1 MSTVTETS
9 DAQLVALL
17 RSRGAMG
24 IAELAAGMSVTAT
37 AVRQRLTR
45 LMAQGLIERG
55 LAQRGLSH
63 DGNAALGSE
72 AEGTKVSRG
81 RPSHVYSL
89 TEKARRQASSNF
101 ADLAI
106 VLWDEI
112 RAVKDLEVRR
122 GLLQRM
128 AGAMARMYA
137 EQIEGVTAG
146 QRMESLKKLFAE
158 RGVPFK
164 VEPPSVAGS
173 LPVLTAVEC
182 PYPEL
187 AERDRGICALERML
201 FSELLQSPVRL
212 SQCRLEGHDCCQF
225 ESN

>member
-1 MSTVTETS
+1 MSTVSETS

-24 IAELAAGMSVTAT
+24 IAEIAADMSVTAT

-55 LAQRGLSH
+55 LSQRGLPQP
-63 DGNAALGSE
+63 GAA
-72 AEGTKVSRG
+72 SRG

-89 TEKARRQASSNF
+89 TEKARRQGSSNF

-106 VLWDEI
+106 VLWEEI
-112 RAVKDLEVRR
+112 RAVKDPEVRR
-122 GLLQRM
+122 GLLQRV

-137 EQIEGVTAG
+137 GQVEGSTAG

-164 VEPPSVAGS
+164 VEPSAGAGS
-173 LPVLTAVEC
+173 LHVLTAVDC

-187 AERDRGICALERML
+187 AERDRGICAFERML
-201 FSELLQSPVRL
+201 FSELLQAPVRL